1 MAAGLYRLHHTR
13 LKPSYLALNIGPID
27 AVPRHAGRRTRPCC
41 CTHLLSSRIDG
52 SANSLVRRD
61 HEEVC
66 PLSRRVMLQPVS
78 RPLQPG
84 IRFFPVPVPAPPW
97 ADLAACCPRGERY
110 GVSTFRLWKYVGLG
124 ACSGPGG
131 IWVTKAESR
140 NAVPP
145 SGTVLVRAQ

>member
-52 SANSLVRRD
+52 SENSLVRRD

-66 PLSRRVMLQPVS
+66 PLSRGVMLQPVS
-78 RPLQPG
+78 RPLQPA
-84 IRFFPVPVPAPPW
+84 IRFFPVPAYAPPW
-97 ADLAACCPRGERY
+97 ADLAACCPRAIRGFHVPLMEVRRVRCQLWAGRY
-110 GVSTFRLWKYVGLG
+110 MLHESVVDKR
-124 ACSGPGG
+124 CSH
-131 IWVTKAESR
+131 
-140 NAVPP
+140 
-145 SGTVLVRAQ
+145 LHY

>member
-61 HEEVC
+61 YEEVC
-66 PLSRRVMLQPVS
+66 RLCRNKK
-78 RPLQPG
+78 
-84 IRFFPVPVPAPPW
+84 FFDPFPTIGRGK
-97 ADLAACCPRGERY
+97 AARGHKA
-110 GVSTFRLWKYVGLG
+110 LWSSH
-124 ACSGPGG
+124 SGNPYCD
-131 IWVTKAESR
+131 
-140 NAVPP
+140 
-145 SGTVLVRAQ
+145 RATTTG